1 MQGLIETAQPA
12 ADAAQSSPEQQLR
25 SLFYGNDSSVFKR
38 DGEALLVASE
48 GTLESRAWFLAQ
60 AHSAEGEPFFAA
72 LSHLDS
78 MQREAPH
85 DPWTLAV
92 RTFFESD
99 VAQAIWMAEKAI
111 AKDSREDIL
120 LLCARGIIGQV
131 ETEDDQKAFRAF
143 LDRHREKLEVSAQG
157 LALLADSIR
166 NMRPAGE
173 RKSPSDAAAALY
185 DRALQMEPANVMAVS
200 GKVNDLAA
208 RKQHKEAAEL
218 MEESGAL
225 LLSEQLQV
233 EYLYSVVPNLADL
246 DDGGKANAIES
257 AGRGMLESREPSED
271 CVNRLFSNL
280 VKLSEPQA
288 QAIVDLIVQRYPKSK
303 ASECAGLKRL
313 IGDFNAQE
321 ATPESK
327 KEMAVNLIEFLK
339 RPNPR
344 GEGTEGEAIGT
355 LSRIAFSD
363 GLSTEQLV
371 QVVHLVNSIRPEH
384 TLSFIQSLADRK
396 ANLADL
402 ERMASVQVERLVNE
416 AAADSLIWRHG
427 LPKMKAFNLK
437 AFWLNFA
444 SWQDALGWI
453 YLQLGRLEDAELKL
467 TAAEKLLEMDCS
479 PLGPGRFVDGWQ
491 GVMPRVHLARL
502 CIAKGDYTKA
512 EEYLAQAISVTWFTD
527 EHPAIAGY
535 KECYLRKHGSAEG
548 LDAYMVSVSQNERDR
563 RKTATLKERIA
574 DAQAIPPFKLTTLD
588 GETVSSDELKGKV
601 VVINFWGVWC
611 GFCVQEMPEFRQ
623 FVERYKG
630 NPRIAVLTI
639 DANDAPEKIKAFMT
653 KKNYNFP
660 VLLEGDY
667 LKKANVAKFPTTW
680 FLDTDGRKAFEKVG
694 ATKELLEEFTWRVEE
709 LIRDANV

>member
-1 MQGLIETAQPA
+1 MQSLIETAPSA
-12 ADAAQSSPEQQLR
+12 ADATQSSPEQQLR

-38 DGEALLVASE
+38 DGEALLAASE
-48 GTLESRAWFLAQ
+48 ETLESRAWFLAQ

-99 VAQAIWMAEKAI
+99 VEQAIWMAEKAL

-120 LLCARGIIGQV
+120 LLCTRGIIGQV
-131 ETEDDQKAFRAF
+131 ETEDDQKLFKAF
-143 LDRHREKLEVSAQG
+143 LDRHREKFEVSARG
-157 LALLADSIR
+157 LAVLADSIR
-166 NMRPAGE
+166 SLRPAGE
-173 RKSPSDAAAALY
+173 RKSPSDAAASLY
-185 DRALQMEPANVMAVS
+185 DRALHMEPGNVMAVS

-271 CVNRLFSNL
+271 YVDSLFSNL
-280 VKLSEPQA
+280 VKLSEPRA
-288 QAIVDLIVQRYPKSK
+288 QAIVDLIGQRYPKSK
-303 ASECAGLKRL
+303 ASECAVLKRL
-313 IGDFNAQE
+313 LGDFNAQE

-327 KEMAVNLIEFLK
+327 KEMSVNLIEFLK

-344 GEGTEGEAIGT
+344 GRGTEGDAIGT

-363 GLSTEQLV
+363 GLNTEQLV
-371 QVVHLVNSIRPEH
+371 QVLRLIPPQQALTFV
-384 TLSFIQSLADRK
+384 QQLADRK
-396 ANLADL
+396 ANLPEL
-402 ERMASVQVERLVNE
+402 ERVASEQVERLVNE
-416 AAADSLIWRHG
+416 AKVNSLVWRHA

-437 AFWLNFA
+437 GFWLGFA
-444 SWQDALGWI
+444 AWQDVLGWI
-453 YLQLGRLEDAELKL
+453 YLQLGRLEDAELRL
-467 TAAEKLLEMDCS
+467 TATEKLLEIDCS

-527 EHPAIAGY
+527 EHPASAVY

-548 LDAYMVSVSQNERDR
+548 LDAYMASLSQNERDR